1 MDAIWIENMN
11 TVLDDNKKLCLMS
24 GEIIQMSPSMNLI
37 FEPMDLEAASPAT
50 VSRCG
55 MIYME
60 PITLGWRP
68 LFRSWLNN
76 RPPGFNDQYKRL
88 LGDMFERFIDPCIN
102 LLRKR
107 LSELS
112 PTSDTNLVVS
122 LMNIFECMTTDFENE
137 EVLANISMSDTIT
150 WIESSFFF
158 ALAWSVCATGTAPV
172 REKLDVLVHEL
183 MAGPMSDEMAML
195 TGVPVRCT
203 QLYQSNIIN
212 RIVYDVKA
220 AMIRFEQE
228 TAILAKD
235 ACTVSRLTVQWR
247 RCLNIYQKCSR
258 VEPQGVSQ
266 RGPKDVSLTEDPT
279 EDSREDTPP
288 TLWC

>member
-55 MIYME
+55 MIYLE
-60 PITLGWRP
+60 PVTLGWRP
-68 LFRSWLNN
+68 LFRSWLNL

-88 LGDMFERFIDPCIN
+88 LGDMFERFVDPCVG

-122 LMNIFECMTTDFENE
+122 LMNIFECMTDDFSNAEI
-137 EVLANISMSDTIT
+137 LANISMSETIT

-158 ALAWSVCATGTAPV
+158 ALAWSICATGTAPV

-183 MAGPMSDEMAML
+183 MAGPMSDEMVKL
-195 TGVPVRCT
+195 TGVQVCCT
-203 QLYQSNIIN
+203 TVFITYCKQEC
-212 RIVYDVKA
+212 
-220 AMIRFEQE
+220 IR
-228 TAILAKD
+228 D
-235 ACTVSRLTVQWR
+235 S
-247 RCLNIYQKCSR
+247 LN
-258 VEPQGVSQ
+258 
-266 RGPKDVSLTEDPT
+266 
-279 EDSREDTPP
+279 P
-288 TLWC
+288 TLVEDALQLRGSASKP

>member
-1 MDAIWIENMN
+1 MN

-60 PITLGWRP
+60 PISLGWRP
-68 LFRSWLNN
+68 LFRSWLKQ
-76 RPPGFNDQYKRL
+76 RPEGFNDQYKRL
-88 LGDMFERFIDPCIN
+88 LSDMFERFVDPCIG

-122 LMNIFECMTTDFENE
+122 LMNIFECMTDEFTNADT
-137 EVLANISMSDTIT
+137 LANISMSETIT

-158 ALAWSVCATGTAPV
+158 ALAWSVCGTGSSPV
-172 REKLDVLVHEL
+172 REKLDALVQEL
-183 MAGPMSDEMAML
+183 MAGPMSDE
-195 TGVPVRCT
+195 
-203 QLYQSNIIN
+203 LYQQTGIQ
-212 RIVYDVKA
+212 VHYVP
-220 AMIRFEQE
+220 
-228 TAILAKD
+228 L
-235 ACTVSRLTVQWR
+235 
-247 RCLNIYQKCSR
+247 
-258 VEPQGVSQ
+258 
-266 RGPKDVSLTEDPT
+266 
-279 EDSREDTPP
+279 
-288 TLWC
+288 

>member
-1 MDAIWIENMN
+1 MN

-68 LFRSWLNN
+68 VFRSWINK

-88 LGDMFERFIDPCIN
+88 LSDMFERFVDPCIS

-122 LMNIFECMTTDFENE
+122 LMNIFECLTDDFANPEI
-137 EVLANISMSDTIT
+137 LANISMSDTIT
-150 WIESSFFF
+150 WVESAFFF
-158 ALAWSVCATGTAPV
+158 GLAWSICATGSTPM
-172 REKLDVLVHEL
+172 REKLDVLVQEI
-183 MAGPMSDEMAML
+183 MAGPMSDDMAML
-195 TGVPVRCT
+195 TGVQVRCIT
-203 QLYQSNIIN
+203 LLIGLDTCYSATYMSQTRDQQRFTISEVAADWHEPMVPQ
-212 RIVYDVKA
+212 RIMWPSIARANGQFDP
-220 AMIRFEQE
+220 
-228 TAILAKD
+228 
-235 ACTVSRLTVQWR
+235 
-247 RCLNIYQKCSR
+247 RCS
-258 VEPQGVSQ
+258 
-266 RGPKDVSLTEDPT
+266 
-279 EDSREDTPP
+279 
-288 TLWC
+288 

>member
-1 MDAIWIENMN
+1 LKSSDGCWQVDAIWIENMN

-68 LFRSWLNN
+68 LFRSWLNT

-88 LGDMFERFIDPCIN
+88 LGAMFERFVDPCIC

-107 LSELS
+107 LTELS

-122 LMNIFECMTTDFENE
+122 LMNIFECMTDDFQHPEM
-137 EVLANISMSDTIT
+137 LANISMGDTIT

-158 ALAWSVCATGTAPV
+158 ALAWSVCSTGSADV
-172 REKLDVLVHEL
+172 REKLDLLVKEL
-183 MAGPMSDEMAML
+183 IAGPMSDEMTMM
-195 TGVPVRCT
+195 TGMTVWT
-203 QLYQSNIIN
+203 SY
-212 RIVYDVKA
+212 
-220 AMIRFEQE
+220 
-228 TAILAKD
+228 TA
-235 ACTVSRLTVQWR
+235 
-247 RCLNIYQKCSR
+247 CSSTDLR
-258 VEPQGVSQ
+258 
-266 RGPKDVSLTEDPT
+266 D
-279 EDSREDTPP
+279 
-288 TLWC
+288 